1 MRKVLNQD
9 DELSLINQM
18 KGGEMEAFDALYWHY
33 QHSVYRNI
41 FQLIKDEAS
50 AEDMLQEVFISLW
63 EKRESIDSTRS
74 LGGWLFISSYNR
86 AINFLKKKN
95 RERLASQLV
104 AELFTESSQEET
116 IKEMRMQELEKAI
129 ENLPQQKQRV
139 FQMCKVQGLSYAET
153 ASILQISKHTVK
165 EHVSGAMI
173 IIRDQLLKIP
183 LVALIFTFLK

>member
-1 MRKVLNQD
+1 
-9 DELSLINQM
+9 M
-18 KGGEMEAFDALYWHY
+18 KSGEIEAFDALYWHY

-63 EKRESIDSTRS
+63 EKRESIDSARS

-95 RERLASQLV
+95 RERVASLLV

-116 IKEMRMQELEKAI
+116 LKEMRMQELEKAI

-139 FQMCKVQGLSYAET
+139 FQLCKVQGLSYAET

-165 EHVSGAMI
+165 EHVSGAMS
-173 IIRDQLLKIP
+173 IIRDQLLKVP
-183 LVALIFTFLK
+183 LVTLIFTFLK